1 MFPDWLSK
9 RDDALTSSGALVQL
23 CHRQVTASHVTSLE
37 TSPPDVIGVNRA
49 SALVQPKPMPSV
61 TIAEAG
67 PILVRLWAH
76 ETSINDGATKIV
88 MAAWEPVAQKGRPR
102 GLDRVGS
109 LPACGSF
116 VMDDEDRAS
125 DDERTLLV
133 PPVSP
138 STGPSG
144 RPRRTLHAPPRTM
157 SDGASNAVTEK
168 KRGRPPARAS
178 VVEVRQ
184 GSSTTP
190 ALLRKD
196 RGNPTSV
203 AESPAPA
210 ASTKRVEDGR
220 PVVTEPVR
228 PALGNASADVAG
240 LSASPAGDVPQ
251 AVDKLRAA
259 GLAMVLGGKKQSF
272 ATVSRRI
279 IKKTTLIQ
287 EIRRRNSTAND
298 GSEALAARLGTQ
310 GGSSV
315 SSGVPGKR
323 ILDRLRILLQ
333 EDGPASRRRWPVALR
348 LLWWAIVL
356 LAALNA
362 VLAVVQAVVLSGVFN
377 TFASDSE
384 FRGWPL
390 PPCNPTPFPFAR
402 CRSCNR
408 PCRTVNDVFPVPNR
422 RVDTLL
428 HARFHGIH
436 QSPSRTSP

>member
-144 RPRRTLHAPPRTM
+144 RPKRASHAPPRTM
-157 SDGASNAVTEK
+157 SYGASNAVTEK

-210 ASTKRVEDGR
+210 ANTKRVKDGR

-228 PALGNASADVAG
+228 PALGNASANVASLSESPAG
-240 LSASPAGDVPQ
+240 LSESPAGDVPQ
-251 AVDKLRAA
+251 AADKLRAS
-259 GLAMVLGGKKQSF
+259 GLAMALGGKKQSF
-272 ATVSRRI
+272 ATASRRI

-298 GSEALAARLGTQ
+298 GTEALAARLGTQ

-315 SSGVPGKR
+315 SSGVPGKESLTGFAYSCR
-323 ILDRLRILLQ
+323 KT
-333 EDGPASRRRWPVALR
+333 ALR
-348 LLWWAIVL
+348 AAGGGLLRSAYCGG
-356 LAALNA
+356 
-362 VLAVVQAVVLSGVFN
+362 LS
-377 TFASDSE
+377 
-384 FRGWPL
+384 
-390 PPCNPTPFPFAR
+390 
-402 CRSCNR
+402 SC
-408 PCRTVNDVFPVPNR
+408 
-422 RVDTLL
+422 
-428 HARFHGIH
+428 
-436 QSPSRTSP
+436 